1 VQLKV
6 VDNFEAFKNTLAIAL
21 VHNPQLLI
29 NSVQL
34 QFEIVHA
41 GKNLQT
47 LPSVFVMDGFDVS
60 LNLYYSCISASLLL
74 A

>member
-1 VQLKV
+1 MQLKV
-6 VDNFEAFKNTLAIAL
+6 VDDFEAFENTLAIAL
-21 VHNPQLLI
+21 VHNSHLLI
-29 NSVQL
+29 NSVEL

-47 LPSVFVMDGFDVS
+47 LPPVFVMDGFDVS
-60 LNLYYSCISASLLL
+60 LNLYYSCISTLLLL